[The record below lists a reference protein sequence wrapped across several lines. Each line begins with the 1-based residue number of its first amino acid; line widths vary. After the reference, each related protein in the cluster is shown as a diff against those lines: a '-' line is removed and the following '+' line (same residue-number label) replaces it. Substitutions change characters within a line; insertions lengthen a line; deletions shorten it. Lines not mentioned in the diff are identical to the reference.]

1 MKKNIKRIIQ
11 VCFLTF
17 ISILFLILL
26 VFSLRTS
33 ETTRKTTDNAIT
45 KLSSF
50 FIQEIAKSR
59 TTLVVEEL
67 SKKRNYIDN
76 ALSVLSEDDLSS
88 VKAFR
93 EYLGNMRNLFGLDTF
108 ALVDENGLVYTSH
121 STCSGKTRYPF
132 LAQQITQPIFST
144 VTNYGGDKQ
153 VFMAVPVSG
162 IYFNNSKITACFV
175 EINIDQMMHAMTYR
189 QDNMDIFFNL
199 YYKNG
204 ESLTKSEFGE
214 FAVGQNILLAIDRLN
229 INKDKIQKIKK
240 DFNEGQSD
248 FVDLTYDDETAHLY
262 YVPVSNTGW
271 MLTILVYETSIGEQ
285 IGSSISSLM
294 YHTRLHAIITVA
306 VFLLLFI
313 ILILVI
319 RANSKHMINREKDI
333 SHKTKQAYEKL
344 NKETQAMQIIHSV
357 LDSGPWTMEFDEN
370 NQVVKC
376 IWSDTFRKLVGFDS
390 EEEFPNKLE
399 SWSDRLHKNDKNFV
413 LKAFWD
419 TVNDT
424 TGQTVYDVEYRL
436 LTKNKGWRWYHA
448 AGNVIRNAD
457 GSPLTFVG
465 LFIDIDENKKNEL
478 ELFEQYNI
486 VNALNRD
493 YANIISIRI
502 TTRTIKPIKL
512 SGFIP
517 DSFKQNDSLDST
529 YESFFTEYIEQRV
542 YSEDRTFMKKAIAL
556 DTIIEKL
563 TNTDEYS
570 SSYRVEESG
579 ELHFYE
585 FKFMKLNSDTV
596 IVGFMNIDKMIKDAK
611 EKEMLIALSET
622 DQMTSLLNRVSGEKK
637 VTEHLKNGDG
647 GFLILLDVDHFKSI
661 NDTFGHGVGDQ
672 VIIQVAK
679 CLKSTFREHDI
690 VFRLGGDEFSAYA
703 ADVTTKKIANQ
714 IISRFIEKLEKIVI
728 QELGDRTITAS
739 IGATIIPSGTP
750 VNFAEKYKLV
760 DEGVYESKKI
770 EGSHVTFK
778 D

>member
-1 MKKNIKRIIQ
+1 MKKNAKRIIQ
-11 VCFLTF
+11 ISFVSFIVLLFLT
-17 ISILFLILL
+17 LLIL
-26 VFSLRTS
+26 SLRTS
-33 ETTRKTTDNAIT
+33 EKTRQTTDSAIT

-67 SKKRNYIDN
+67 SKKRNYINN
-76 ALSVLSEDDLSS
+76 ALSVLTEDDLSS

-175 EINIDQMMHAMTYR
+175 EINIDQMMQAMTYR

-214 FAVGQNILLAIDRLN
+214 FEVGQNILLAIDSLN

-285 IGSSISSLM
+285 IGTSISSLM

-376 IWSDTFRKLVGFDS
+376 IWSDTFRKLIGFDS
-390 EEEFPNKLE
+390 EEEFPDKLE
-399 SWSDRLHKNDKNFV
+399 SWSDRLHKGDKDRV

-436 LTKNKGWRWYHA
+436 LTKDKGWRWYHA
-448 AGNVIRNAD
+448 AGNVIRNPD
-457 GSPLTFVG
+457 GSPLLFVG

-478 ELFEQYNI
+478 DLFEQFNI
-486 VNALNRD
+486 VNALSRD
-493 YANIISIRI
+493 YANILSIRV

-512 SGFIP
+512 SGYIP
-517 DSFKQNDSLDST
+517 DSFKNNDSLDST
-529 YESFFTEYIEQRV
+529 YVSFFTEYIEQRV
-542 YSEDRTFMKKAIAL
+542 YTEDRNFMKKAIAL
-556 DTIIEKL
+556 DTVIEKL
-563 TNTDEYS
+563 TDIDEYS

-647 GFLILLDVDHFKSI
+647 GFLLLLDVDHFKSI

-690 VFRLGGDEFSAYA
+690 VFRLGGDEFAAYA
-703 ADVTTKKIANQ
+703 AEVTTKKIANQ
-714 IISRFIEKLEKIVI
+714 IIKRFIANLETIVI
-728 QELGDRTITAS
+728 PELGDRTITAS
-739 IGATIIPSGTP
+739 IGATIIKPGSP
-750 VNFAEKYKLV
+750 VQFADQYKLV

>member
-1 MKKNIKRIIQ
+1 MKKNVKRIIQ
-11 VCFLTF
+11 ISFVSFIVLLFLT
-17 ISILFLILL
+17 LL
-26 VFSLRTS
+26 VLSLRTS
-33 ETTRKTTDNAIT
+33 EKTRQTTDSAIT

-67 SKKRNYIDN
+67 TKKRNYINN
-76 ALSVLSEDDLSS
+76 ALSVLKEDDLSS
-88 VKAFR
+88 VKTFR

-175 EINIDQMMHAMTYR
+175 EINIDQMMQAMTYR
-189 QDNMDIFFNL
+189 QENMDIYFNL

-214 FAVGQNILLAIDRLN
+214 FAVGQNILLAIDSLN

-248 FVDLTYDDETAHLY
+248 FVDLTYDGETAHLY

-285 IGSSISSLM
+285 IGTSISSLM

-306 VFLLLFI
+306 VIMLLFI

-376 IWSDTFRKLVGFDS
+376 TWSATFRKLVGFDS

-399 SWSDRLHKNDKNFV
+399 SWSDRLHKSDKARV

-436 LTKNKGWRWYHA
+436 LTKEKGWRWYHA
-448 AGNVIRNAD
+448 AGNVIRDAD
-457 GSPLTFVG
+457 GSPLVFVG

-478 ELFEQYNI
+478 DLLEQFNI
-486 VNALNRD
+486 VNALSRD

-529 YESFFTEYIEQRV
+529 YESFFTEYIADRV
-542 YSEDRTFMKKAIAL
+542 YSEDRAFMEKAIAL
-556 DTIIEKL
+556 DTVIEKL
-563 TNTDEYS
+563 TGTDEYS
-570 SSYRVEESG
+570 SSYRIEESG

-585 FKFMKLNSDTV
+585 FKFMKLNSDTI

-647 GFLILLDVDHFKSI
+647 GFLLLLDVDHFKSI

-703 ADVTTKKIANQ
+703 AEVTTKKIANQ
-714 IISRFIEKLEKIVI
+714 IIKRFIANLETIVI
-728 QELGDRTITAS
+728 PELGDRTITAS
-739 IGATIIPSGTP
+739 IGATIIKSGTP
-750 VNFAEKYKLV
+750 VNFNEKYKLI
-760 DEGVYESKKI
+760 DEGVYESKKV

>member
-1 MKKNIKRIIQ
+1 MKKHVKRIIQ
-11 VCFLTF
+11 FSCVGFIVLLFLT
-17 ISILFLILL
+17 LLIL
-26 VFSLRTS
+26 SLRTS
-33 ETTRKTTDNAIT
+33 EKTRQTTDSAIT

-67 SKKRNYIDN
+67 TKKRNYINN
-76 ALSVLSEDDLSS
+76 ALSVLTEDDLSS

-175 EINIDQMMHAMTYR
+175 EINIDQMMQAMTYR
-189 QDNMDIFFNL
+189 QENMDIYFNL

-214 FAVGQNILLAIDRLN
+214 FAVGQNILLAIDSLN

-262 YVPVSNTGW
+262 YIPVSNTGW
-271 MLTILVYETSIGEQ
+271 MLTILVYETSLGEQ
-285 IGSSISSLM
+285 IGTSISSLM

-306 VFLLLFI
+306 VIMLLFI

-376 IWSDTFRKLVGFDS
+376 TWSATFRKLVGFDS

-413 LKAFWD
+413 LKAFWE

-436 LTKNKGWRWYHA
+436 LTKDKGWRWYHA
-448 AGNVIRNAD
+448 AGNVIRNPD
-457 GSPLTFVG
+457 GSPL
-465 LFIDIDENKKNEL
+465 
-478 ELFEQYNI
+478 
-486 VNALNRD
+486 
-493 YANIISIRI
+493 S
-502 TTRTIKPIKL
+502 L
-512 SGFIP
+512 SG
-517 DSFKQNDSLDST
+517 
-529 YESFFTEYIEQRV
+529 
-542 YSEDRTFMKKAIAL
+542 
-556 DTIIEKL
+556 
-563 TNTDEYS
+563 
-570 SSYRVEESG
+570 
-579 ELHFYE
+579 
-585 FKFMKLNSDTV
+585 
-596 IVGFMNIDKMIKDAK
+596 
-611 EKEMLIALSET
+611 
-622 DQMTSLLNRVSGEKK
+622 SLL
-637 VTEHLKNGDG
+637 
-647 GFLILLDVDHFKSI
+647 I
-661 NDTFGHGVGDQ
+661 
-672 VIIQVAK
+672 
-679 CLKSTFREHDI
+679 
-690 VFRLGGDEFSAYA
+690 
-703 ADVTTKKIANQ
+703 
-714 IISRFIEKLEKIVI
+714 
-728 QELGDRTITAS
+728 
-739 IGATIIPSGTP
+739 
-750 VNFAEKYKLV
+750 
-760 DEGVYESKKI
+760 
-770 EGSHVTFK
+770 
-778 D
+778 